1 MADAKPV
8 WSEPPGA
15 TLGLS
20 TMSDSPSAGESS
32 AGDERS
38 AASHHEHI
46 ATFASLR
53 VPAYRVLWWSALYS
67 FMGVQM
73 QMLLRG
79 LLAWDLTER
88 EGALGIVFLVFGFAM
103 LITTPLGGVAADR
116 FPKRWLLFWGQFFI
130 TVGAVGMG
138 VAVLAGVEQ
147 FWMLLAVSFLQGS
160 MFGLTGPARV
170 SFSRELVGPELLANA
185 ITLASLSMSTTRIF
199 APSLAGALAGW
210 ALFGIGGAYVVAAF
224 FSLIS
229 AVLTFRLPPTEVVR
243 SDRNPLQE
251 IADGL
256 RYVAERPPLRRLVI
270 ASTVVIMFGFNY
282 ISFMPALVEGIFELG
297 EGSVGFMSTASSIG
311 AVAVS
316 IPLASRANT
325 PRARAVIVLFGIGF
339 GGFVMLLAA
348 APTYWTAVLVV
359 ILVGAATTGFT
370 SLTSAVALAESD
382 EHHQGRV
389 QSLMQLSFA
398 GFGLAALPLGLLAE
412 AVGLRPAMAVMG
424 AIPLL
429 AVLAFAAGEGL
440 ISRRAPVTLPPADAS
455 GRTDM

>member
-1 MADAKPV
+1 
-8 WSEPPGA
+8 
-15 TLGLS
+15 
-20 TMSDSPSAGESS
+20 MSDSPLPGESS

-38 AASHHEHI
+38 AAPHRQPVT
-46 ATFASLR
+46 TFASLR
-53 VPAYRVLWWSALYS
+53 VPAYRVLWWSAVYS

-88 EGALGIVFLVFGFAM
+88 EGALGTVFLVFGLAM
-103 LITTPLGGVAADR
+103 LVTTPLGGVAADR
-116 FPKRWLLFWGQFFI
+116 FSKRWLLFWGQLFI
-130 TVGAVGMG
+130 TLGAVGMG
-138 VAVLAGVEQ
+138 IAVIAGVEQ

-185 ITLASLSMSTTRIF
+185 ITLATLSMSTTRIF

-224 FSLIS
+224 FSMVS
-229 AVLTFRLPPTEVVR
+229 AVLTFRLPTTEVVR

-251 IADGL
+251 IADGF
-256 RYVAERPPLRRLVI
+256 RYVAERPPLRRLVL

-325 PRARAVIVLFGIGF
+325 PRARSLIVMFGVGF
-339 GGFVMLLAA
+339 GGFVMLLSV
-348 APTYWTAVLVV
+348 APSYWTAVLVV
-359 ILVGAATTGFT
+359 ILIGAATTGFQ
-370 SLTSAVALAESD
+370 SLTAAVALADAD

-389 QSLMQLSFA
+389 QSLMQLAFA
-398 GFGLAALPLGLLAE
+398 GFGIAALPLGLLAE
-412 AVGLRPAMAVMG
+412 AIGLRPAMAIMG

-429 AVLAFAAGEGL
+429 AVAAFAAGEGF
-440 ISRRAPVTLPPADAS
+440 ISRRHRVIVPPADAA
-455 GRTDM
+455 G